1 GATDTYVDKV
11 LNEDGQVMDNADPA
25 VKAILDQL
33 TDLAVIGFE
42 LDTRFT
48 NTNRRQRGHLLQT
61 RALQF
66 RDPIPMR
73 APVSLLL
80 TLP

>member
-1 GATDTYVDKV
+1 
-11 LNEDGQVMDNADPA
+11 
-25 VKAILDQL
+25 DQL

-66 RDPIPMR
+66 RHPIPMH
-73 APVSLLL
+73 APV
-80 TLP
+80 TLPMDTMTDEGPGEVVKALTVNTNIRNSNNAVKR